1 MKDGIR
7 KALRICLLTETFPPE
22 VNGVSFTLA
31 HLARG
36 LCEQGSQVE
45 VLRPAREST
54 GKDDD
59 PWSEVDL
66 PARPIPNYPQLRFG
80 LPCSKL
86 LRTRWEAQRP
96 DVIYLATEG
105 PAGFSAL
112 RVANKMGIPV
122 VSGFHTN
129 FDLYLRHYKIS
140 FLKPIVDSYLRWFHN
155 RTLATFA
162 PTDWIIEEL
171 EKKGYENVRMLSRG
185 VDRALFTP
193 QRRSDLLRKQWG
205 AGELDRV
212 LLCVS
217 RVAAEKNLELACKL
231 FEQMIE
237 QGKAKVGIIVGDGP
251 EKERLSRKFPSIIF
265 TGCLNKLVLSKH
277 YASADLFVFPST
289 TETFGNVVTEALTS
303 GLPVLAYDYAAPS
316 AYIEHA
322 KNGFLSTLGDER
334 SLYQNL
340 NEALGLSGINQAIMS
355 RNARESTKSADWKKI
370 VAKFHRDLVE
380 TSMETPSFSR
390 PQNSPTEYV
399 KAPA

>member
-129 FDLYLRHYKIS
+129 FDLYLSHYKIS

-193 QRRSDLLRKQWG
+193 QRRSDILRKQWG

-237 QGKAKVGIIVGDGP
+237 QGKAKVGVIVGDGP
-251 EKERLSRKFPSIIF
+251 EKEKLSRKFPSIIF
-265 TGCLNKLVLSKH
+265 TGCLNKLVLARH

-316 AYIEHA
+316 KYIEHA

-355 RNARESTKSADWKKI
+355 RNARESTKCADWKKI

-399 KAPA
+399 RAPA